1 MTARTLTPQQIAE
14 ILQIPLK
21 TVYDQL
27 DRGVIPGKFKV
38 GQAVRVDAKR
48 FYAWLDAAAAA
59 G

>member
-1 MTARTLTPQQIAE
+1 MTTRVLTPQQVSE

-27 DRGVIPGKFKV
+27 DRGIIPGKFKV
-38 GQAVRVDAKR
+38 GACVRVDAKL